1 MHGVQAIAVQGDK
14 QVVDAFQELTRD
26 TDSWIREAA
35 VKALETIAIEDDE
48 RSKSTV
54 TRNLQDSSWEVREN
68 MIRSSMRTAQARSV
82 ADSLVLALEIAC
94 SLIQMHGRRCDVRQP
109 GP

>member
-1 MHGVQAIAVQGDK
+1 MRGVQAIAIQGDK

-26 TDSWIREAA
+26 KDSWIREAA

-48 RSKSTV
+48 LSKSTV
-54 TRNLQDSSWEVREN
+54 TRNLQDSSWEVRGN
-68 MIRSSMRTAQARSV
+68 MISSVRTTQARSFT
-82 ADSLVLALEIAC
+82 DSLVLALEIAC
-94 SLIQMHGRRCDVRQP
+94 SLIQMHVRRCDVRQP